1 MTLDTTLS
9 GTNSNSYVTLEEAEE
24 LLSYV
29 STLTVVSSFLSSE
42 ENEKK
47 EKMLI
52 QSAALMN
59 ELRWRGSA
67 AVSTQSLA
75 WPRKGIPGDLSS
87 SIPKEIKRGQAV
99 YATFLF
105 DDLGRWLGFESSGE
119 EANATKKVKISDFE
133 IEFHPDRVLT
143 TNWEVPYPVKLIFSY
158 YQKDGERQQRR
169 IQRG

>member
-1 MTLDTTLS
+1 MALDTTLS

-29 STLTVVSSFLSSE
+29 SALAIVNSFLGSE

-47 EKMLI
+47 EKALV

-59 ELRWRGSA
+59 ELRWRGDIA
-67 AVSTQSLA
+67 ISTQSLA
-75 WPRKGIPGDLSS
+75 WPRRGVPGAPSS
-87 SIPKEIKRGQAV
+87 SVPRQIKRGQAV
-99 YATFLF
+99 YAVFLF

-133 IEFHPDRVLT
+133 IEFHPDRVLAA
-143 TNWEVPYPVKLIFSY
+143 NWEVPYPVKLIFSY